1 VVTNATP
8 SVITVPLTA
17 VVQTPVSVLDEGAM
31 AAVDVMPNPT
41 ADICSVSLPG
51 DRAVTVAIL
60 DAAGHVVTV
69 REIAL
74 GTTKASIDV
83 SELAS
88 GAYQVMVQGD
98 GLAKSIP
105 LVIVR

>member
-1 VVTNATP
+1 
-8 SVITVPLTA
+8 
-17 VVQTPVSVLDEGAM
+17 M